1 VSKASPSGGAGARSR
16 EEEWLG
22 SSLIRRTGAAGLR
35 MPEAFVMAGEITKE
49 FAQNRADHEEF
60 RATHEEFRR
69 EFAQNRADH
78 EEFRKEF
85 AQNRSDHEQMNKWLT
100 KLAILFEQF
109 AHDAKVFGDGIQN
122 LNQRLDELR
131 VSVDKLA
138 ERVTLLELRLQCA

>member
-1 VSKASPSGGAGARSR
+1 
-16 EEEWLG
+16 
-22 SSLIRRTGAAGLR
+22 
-35 MPEAFVMAGEITKE
+35 MAGEISKE
-49 FAQNRADHEEF
+49 FAQNRADHEEFRATHEEF

-78 EEFRKEF
+78 EEFRREF
-85 AQNRSDHEQMNKWLT
+85 AQNRIDHEQMNKWLT

-109 AHDAKVFGDGIQN
+109 AHDAKVFGDGIQG

>member
-1 VSKASPSGGAGARSR
+1 
-16 EEEWLG
+16 
-22 SSLIRRTGAAGLR
+22 
-35 MPEAFVMAGEITKE
+35 MAGEITKE

-60 RATHEEFRR
+60 RATHEEFR
-69 EFAQNRADH
+69 
-78 EEFRKEF
+78 KEF
-85 AQNRSDHEQMNKWLT
+85 AQNRIDHEETNKWLT

-109 AHDAKVFGDGIQN
+109 AHDAKVLGDGIQG

>member
-1 VSKASPSGGAGARSR
+1 
-16 EEEWLG
+16 
-22 SSLIRRTGAAGLR
+22 

-49 FAQNRADHEEF
+49 FAQNRADHAEFRATHAEFRATHEEF

-85 AQNRSDHEQMNKWLT
+85 AQNRADHEEFRREFAQNRADHEQMNKWLT
-100 KLAILFEQF
+100 RLAILFEQF
-109 AHDAKVFGDGIQN
+109 AHDAKVFGDGIQG

>member
-1 VSKASPSGGAGARSR
+1 
-16 EEEWLG
+16 
-22 SSLIRRTGAAGLR
+22 

-78 EEFRKEF
+78 EEFRATHEEFRREFAQKRADHEEFRKEF

-109 AHDAKVFGDGIQN
+109 AHDAKVFGDGIQG

>member
-1 VSKASPSGGAGARSR
+1 
-16 EEEWLG
+16 
-22 SSLIRRTGAAGLR
+22 
-35 MPEAFVMAGEITKE
+35 MPEAFVMAGEITKEFAQNRADHEEFRATHEEFRRE

-109 AHDAKVFGDGIQN
+109 AHDAKVFGDGIQG

>member
-1 VSKASPSGGAGARSR
+1 MAGST
-16 EEEWLG
+16 LT
-22 SSLIRRTGAAGLR
+22 RRTGAAGLQ

-60 RATHEEFRR
+60 RATHEEFRK

-78 EEFRKEF
+78 EEFRATHEEFRKEF
-85 AQNRSDHEQMNKWLT
+85 AQNRIDHEETNKWLT

-109 AHDAKVFGDGIQN
+109 AHDAKVLGDGIQG